1 LVGIH
6 EKIRTD
12 NSTHDNGTIRE
23 DFHMGE
29 PLERKKPNTVRTDD
43 REKLVNAMR
52 DEALIKQLKD
62 ATYSERIREKALDVL
77 NKRIASGE
85 ISDHMLLRIIVSLSK
100 STEDLFRIAVSLE
113 EAQQTC
119 FEVDRPPRRRP

>member
-1 LVGIH
+1 MAAWAGIH

-12 NSTHDNGTIRE
+12 NSTHDQGE

-52 DEALIKQLKD
+52 DEVLIKQLKD
-62 ATYSERIREKALDVL
+62 ATYSERIRKKALDVL

-85 ISDHMLLRIIVSLSK
+85 LSDHMLLRIIVSLSK
-100 STEDLFRIAVSLE
+100 STEDWFRHCL
-113 EAQQTC
+113 
-119 FEVDRPPRRRP
+119 EVDRPPRRRP